1 MTKEEETKIKA
12 EVSAMIKKH
21 NEEINEMANFLVNSL
36 GFKETEERCF
46 EKKVKQFSYRGVG
59 FRNVYVK
66 FVFGIEYSNLCSIK
80 SYKSDKKSIANIF
93 FGYENFNKF
102 LFYDEK
108 TETWPW
114 FHGFISKL
122 QEEK

>member
-12 EVSAMIKKH
+12 EVSAMIKKY
-21 NEEINEMANFLVNSL
+21 NEEINEMASFLVNSL
-36 GFKETEERCF
+36 GFKETEERHF

-66 FVFGIEYSNLCSIK
+66 FIFGIEYSNLCSIK

-114 FHGFISKL
+114 FHK
-122 QEEK
+122 